1 MMLNFGAGACA
12 QIGKHGGRLVCGF
25 QVFDLLLLSFLHKNT
40 SEDLKKLFFQKY
52 FAICLGLL
60 FTIGGLIASPLT
72 LTSLTL

>member
-1 MMLNFGAGACA
+1 M
-12 QIGKHGGRLVCGF
+12 HRLVNMAADWCVVF
-25 QVFDLLLLSFLHKNT
+25 KVFDLLLLSFLHKNT